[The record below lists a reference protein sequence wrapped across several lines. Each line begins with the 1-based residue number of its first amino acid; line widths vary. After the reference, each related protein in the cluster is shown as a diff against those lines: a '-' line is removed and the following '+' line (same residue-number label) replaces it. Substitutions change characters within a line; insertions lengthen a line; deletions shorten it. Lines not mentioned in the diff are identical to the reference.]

1 MKDLWAD
8 RNKETGT
15 PLSLWF
21 ARYKVARDREL
32 LMDASNKDVVNKSLF
47 YQLWALCK
55 NKKLSIID
63 LEEQSDGPGW
73 KARQAD

>member
-47 YQLWALCK
+47 YQL
-55 NKKLSIID
+55 
-63 LEEQSDGPGW
+63 
-73 KARQAD
+73 